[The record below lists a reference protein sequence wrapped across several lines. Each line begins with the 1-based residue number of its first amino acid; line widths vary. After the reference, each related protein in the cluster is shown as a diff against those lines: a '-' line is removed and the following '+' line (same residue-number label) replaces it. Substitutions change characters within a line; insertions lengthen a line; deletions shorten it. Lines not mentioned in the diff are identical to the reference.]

1 MATLKKSLLG
11 RAIGG
16 VLILAGLLVLVGW
29 TLQIASLVQLREHF
43 TAMVVNSAIC
53 FILLGS
59 ALAMKSSARAGI
71 AQTAL
76 STIVMCISAVILLE
90 NGFSLALGIDWA
102 PVHAWIKDGN
112 PRPGRM
118 APNSALAFF
127 CAGIVIFLLP
137 RVDSKVKGIVAQV
150 LTFIVLLLGLTG
162 LVGHALQLSLL
173 YSWFS
178 STQMALHT
186 AICFILLGLG
196 LWSVWRNEQW
206 YSSNRFF
213 GDDEKIGFV
222 SVASLVVIA
231 LATGIAGFAGQKSG
245 LEKALSERLPSEF
258 KNKSTIFNA
267 AIERSLAEA
276 KSIAGRPNLLR
287 LTEEMA
293 SDSNNGRL
301 RADLDRIGRSAIDA
315 GLSGFRIV
323 GINGQE
329 LSRQGT
335 FVTDEKISFALP
347 VPFKASLLW
356 DTQYLARIALPLKGP
371 AGDIGT
377 LHVEQPLPL
386 ITELMMDEEGLG
398 KTGSLAMCFT
408 IADSPKQVRCFPH
421 SRNRKIYDAAKVSTN
436 GAQTPMAL
444 ALEGKKGMFKGL
456 DFRGKSVI
464 AVHGPLTDNGL
475 GFIIKQDAQ
484 ELLAPIRDQI
494 LWTGPLLL
502 ILVISGGILL
512 RFQITPLTSRLIVSE
527 RAASERELR
536 IQTLLQ
542 SVGEGIIT
550 ITSDGIVET
559 FNSEA
564 TSIFGYEPEEIVGKK
579 IEMLMPQAFRAA
591 HGAGM
596 KRFLAGGEPTV
607 AGKGRVQLQGLHK
620 SARIFPLELT
630 VNAIA
635 SREGTQFVGIVRDIT
650 EPTRARHDLEQAMEA
665 AQKAAS
671 ARSTF
676 VANMS
681 HELRTPMNAVL
692 GISELLSRSTLTAD
706 QRRNLGMIRSA
717 GQSLL
722 AIINNILDFSKID
735 AGKAE
740 LSCAPFHLDD
750 VLRNLSS
757 IMSINAADKN
767 IDLAIGVDLDVPR
780 NLVGDAQRLE
790 QVLVNLTA
798 NAIKFT
804 SEGEVS
810 VRIALQ
816 HRIGEQAQL
825 QFSVNDT
832 GLGISDEQQDRLFS
846 PFSQADSSTTRK
858 YGGTGLG
865 LTISKGLV
873 ELLGGAILM
882 KSAIGEGSTFSFS
895 IPLNVAQSP
904 ATSDRA
910 VERLRILLI
919 DDNATSRSCLS
930 DTVRSWQ
937 WEVDAVSS
945 GAEAMQ
951 HLQVSRAAGLQYDV
965 VLADWQMPGMD
976 GVATM
981 TAIRQLFDGAAMPI
995 VILVTAYG
1003 RERVASDSESAA
1015 PEAMLTKPVTA
1026 STLFDTVQEVL
1037 AKRGAT
1043 IPSEETIEFVDVQI
1057 QARVLLVEDNL
1068 FNQFVARSF
1077 LEHAGATVEIA
1088 ENGQQALERLAQSCD
1103 FDVILMDVQMPV
1115 MDGFEATRC
1124 IRNQLRLAIPIIAMT
1139 AGVMEEEQEK
1149 CIAAGMNAFVGKPID
1164 VTQMLTKIRELTVR
1178 DSAP

>member
-1 MATLKKSLLG
+1 
-11 RAIGG
+11 
-16 VLILAGLLVLVGW
+16 
-29 TLQIASLVQLREHF
+29 
-43 TAMVVNSAIC
+43 
-53 FILLGS
+53 
-59 ALAMKSSARAGI
+59 
-71 AQTAL
+71 
-76 STIVMCISAVILLE
+76 
-90 NGFSLALGIDWA
+90 
-102 PVHAWIKDGN
+102 
-112 PRPGRM
+112 
-118 APNSALAFF
+118 
-127 CAGIVIFLLP
+127 
-137 RVDSKVKGIVAQV
+137 
-150 LTFIVLLLGLTG
+150 
-162 LVGHALQLSLL
+162 
-173 YSWFS
+173 
-178 STQMALHT
+178 
-186 AICFILLGLG
+186 
-196 LWSVWRNEQW
+196 
-206 YSSNRFF
+206 
-213 GDDEKIGFV
+213 
-222 SVASLVVIA
+222 
-231 LATGIAGFAGQKSG
+231 
-245 LEKALSERLPSEF
+245 
-258 KNKSTIFNA
+258 
-267 AIERSLAEA
+267 
-276 KSIAGRPNLLR
+276 
-287 LTEEMA
+287 
-293 SDSNNGRL
+293 
-301 RADLDRIGRSAIDA
+301 
-315 GLSGFRIV
+315 
-323 GINGQE
+323 
-329 LSRQGT
+329 
-335 FVTDEKISFALP
+335 
-347 VPFKASLLW
+347 
-356 DTQYLARIALPLKGP
+356 
-371 AGDIGT
+371 
-377 LHVEQPLPL
+377 
-386 ITELMMDEEGLG
+386 
-398 KTGSLAMCFT
+398 
-408 IADSPKQVRCFPH
+408 
-421 SRNRKIYDAAKVSTN
+421 
-436 GAQTPMAL
+436 
-444 ALEGKKGMFKGL
+444 
-456 DFRGKSVI
+456 
-464 AVHGPLTDNGL
+464 
-475 GFIIKQDAQ
+475 
-484 ELLAPIRDQI
+484 
-494 LWTGPLLL
+494 
-502 ILVISGGILL
+502 
-512 RFQITPLTSRLIVSE
+512 
-527 RAASERELR
+527 
-536 IQTLLQ
+536 
-542 SVGEGIIT
+542 
-550 ITSDGIVET
+550 
-559 FNSEA
+559 
-564 TSIFGYEPEEIVGKK
+564 
-579 IEMLMPQAFRAA
+579 
-591 HGAGM
+591 
-596 KRFLAGGEPTV
+596 
-607 AGKGRVQLQGLHK
+607 
-620 SARIFPLELT
+620 
-630 VNAIA
+630 
-635 SREGTQFVGIVRDIT
+635 
-650 EPTRARHDLEQAMEA
+650 
-665 AQKAAS
+665 
-671 ARSTF
+671 
-676 VANMS
+676 
-681 HELRTPMNAVL
+681 
-692 GISELLSRSTLTAD
+692 
-706 QRRNLGMIRSA
+706 
-717 GQSLL
+717 
-722 AIINNILDFSKID
+722 
-735 AGKAE
+735 
-740 LSCAPFHLDD
+740 
-750 VLRNLSS
+750 
-757 IMSINAADKN
+757 MSINAADKN